1 MLLFVTLLPKKETK
15 GSSCFRNETDLILHT
30 LLDADGIV
38 EKMEGLGSSFK
49 TVEGRTVPTVEKLSF
64 TVAGISA
71 AEVRILL
78 RDIEEQISLQ
88 GEGVRILISTTAPVA
103 S

>member
-1 MLLFVTLLPKKETK
+1 MLFVTLLPKTATK
-15 GSSCFRNETDLILHT
+15 GSSCFRNETELILRT
-30 LLDADGIV
+30 LLEADGIV
-38 EKMEGLGSSFK
+38 GKMESFGSSFK
-49 TVEGRTVPTVEKLSF
+49 TIEGRTVATVEKLSF
-64 TVAGISA
+64 TVTGLSA

-78 RDIEEQISLQ
+78 HDLEDQVSMQ